1 MDKEKCSYSF
11 YIFFI
16 IIYIISFSALYKKNS
31 EIIGILLLYFIN
43 IIASIFCGRDLYD
56 FLNNSNP
63 QILLILSIIF
73 CFNIVASTLFLTA
86 IMRIYTFSKNKDSD
100 KLIVS
105 KTNRKMIQRFKAFFI
120 SVIVVLW
127 VFLFLLFFLP
137 KDKPDKPD
145 KPIIDLDKIFNI
157 FEMFK
162 ILLVLYPLAVSC
174 YLIYSSN
181 KLMLITRHLK

>member
-1 MDKEKCSYSF
+1 
-11 YIFFI
+11 
-16 IIYIISFSALYKKNS
+16 
-31 EIIGILLLYFIN
+31 
-43 IIASIFCGRDLYD
+43 
-56 FLNNSNP
+56 
-63 QILLILSIIF
+63 
-73 CFNIVASTLFLTA
+73 
-86 IMRIYTFSKNKDSD
+86 MRIYTFTKNKGSD

-105 KTNRKMIQRFKAFFI
+105 KKNRKMIERFKSLFI

-127 VFLFLLFFLP
+127 VFLFLLFILP
-137 KDKPDKPD
+137 KDQ
-145 KPIIDLDKIFNI
+145 PIINLDKIFNT

>member
-1 MDKEKCSYSF
+1 MDKDKCSYSF

-16 IIYIISFSALYKKNS
+16 IIYIISFSALYNKNS
-31 EIIGILLLYFIN
+31 EVIGILLLFFIN
-43 IIASIFCGRDLYD
+43 IIASIFCGKDLYD
-56 FLNNSNP
+56 FLNNNNP

-86 IMRIYTFSKNKDSD
+86 IMRIYTFTKNKGSD

-105 KTNRKMIQRFKAFFI
+105 KKNRKMIERFKSLFI

-127 VFLFLLFFLP
+127 VFLFLLFILP
-137 KDKPDKPD
+137 KDQ
-145 KPIIDLDKIFNI
+145 PIINLDKIFNT
-157 FEMFK
+157 FEIFK

>member
-16 IIYIISFSALYKKNS
+16 IIYIISFSALYNKNS
-31 EIIGILLLYFIN
+31 EVIGILLLFFIN

-63 QILLILSIIF
+63 QILLILGIIF
-73 CFNIVASTLFLTA
+73 CFNIVSSTLFLTA
-86 IMRIYTFSKNKDSD
+86 IMRIYTFTKNKGSD

-105 KTNRKMIQRFKAFFI
+105 KTNRKMIERFKSLFI
-120 SVIVVLW
+120 SVIVGLW

-137 KDKPDKPD
+137 KDQ
-145 KPIIDLDKIFNI
+145 PIINLDKIFNT

>member
-1 MDKEKCSYSF
+1 MDKDKCSYSF

-16 IIYIISFSALYKKNS
+16 IIYIISFSALYNKNS
-31 EIIGILLLYFIN
+31 EVIGILLLFFIN
-43 IIASIFCGRDLYD
+43 IIASIFCGKDLYD
-56 FLNNSNP
+56 FLNNNNP

-86 IMRIYTFSKNKDSD
+86 IMRIYTFTKNKGSD

-105 KTNRKMIQRFKAFFI
+105 KKNRKMIERFKSLFI

-127 VFLFLLFFLP
+127 VFLFLLFILP
-137 KDKPDKPD
+137 KDQ
-145 KPIIDLDKIFNI
+145 PIINLDKIFNT

>member
-43 IIASIFCGRDLYD
+43 IIASIFCAKDLYD
-56 FLNNSNP
+56 FLNTNNP
-63 QILLILSIIF
+63 QFFIILALIF

-86 IMRIYTFSKNKDSD
+86 IMRIYSFSKNKDSD
-100 KLIVS
+100 ELIVS
-105 KTNRKMIQRFKAFFI
+105 KKNRKMIQRFKAFFI
-120 SVIVVLW
+120 SIIVVLW

-137 KDKPDKPD
+137 KDQS
-145 KPIIDLDKIFNI
+145 IINLDKIFNM

-181 KLMLITRHLK
+181 KLMLLTRHLK

>member
-1 MDKEKCSYSF
+1 MDKDKCSYSF

-16 IIYIISFSALYKKNS
+16 IIYIISFSALYNKNS
-31 EIIGILLLYFIN
+31 EVIGILLLFFIN
-43 IIASIFCGRDLYD
+43 IIASIFCGKDLYD
-56 FLNNSNP
+56 FLNNNNP

-73 CFNIVASTLFLTA
+73 CSNIVASTLFLTA
-86 IMRIYTFSKNKDSD
+86 IMRIYTFTKNKGSD

-105 KTNRKMIQRFKAFFI
+105 KKNRKMIERFKSLFI

-127 VFLFLLFFLP
+127 VFLFLLFILP
-137 KDKPDKPD
+137 KDQ
-145 KPIIDLDKIFNI
+145 PIINLDKIFNT

>member
-16 IIYIISFSALYKKNS
+16 IIYIISFSALYNKNS
-31 EIIGILLLYFIN
+31 EVIGILLLFFIN
-43 IIASIFCGRDLYD
+43 IIASIFCGKDLYD
-56 FLNNSNP
+56 FLNNNNP

-86 IMRIYTFSKNKDSD
+86 IMRIYTFTKNKGSD

-105 KTNRKMIQRFKAFFI
+105 KKNRKMIERFKSLFI

-127 VFLFLLFFLP
+127 VFLFLLFILP
-137 KDKPDKPD
+137 KDQ
-145 KPIIDLDKIFNI
+145 PIINLDKIFNT

>member
-1 MDKEKCSYSF
+1 MDKDKCSYSF

-16 IIYIISFSALYKKNS
+16 IIYIISFSALYNKNS
-31 EIIGILLLYFIN
+31 EVIGILLLFFIN
-43 IIASIFCGRDLYD
+43 IIASIFCGKDLYD

-86 IMRIYTFSKNKDSD
+86 IMRIYTFTKNKGSD

-105 KTNRKMIQRFKAFFI
+105 KKNRKMIERFKSLFI

-127 VFLFLLFFLP
+127 VFLFLLFILP
-137 KDKPDKPD
+137 KDQ
-145 KPIIDLDKIFNI
+145 PIINLDKIFNT

>member
-1 MDKEKCSYSF
+1 MDKEMCNYSF

-31 EIIGILLLYFIN
+31 EVIGILLLFFIN
-43 IIASIFCGRDLYD
+43 IIASVFSAKDLYEYV
-56 FLNNSNP
+56 NNSNP

-105 KTNRKMIQRFKAFFI
+105 NTNRKMIQRFKSLFI

-137 KDKPDKPD
+137 KDQ
-145 KPIIDLDKIFNI
+145 PIINLDKIFNI
-157 FEMFK
+157 FEIFK
-162 ILLVLYPLAVSC
+162 IMLVLYPLAVSC

-181 KLMLITRHLK
+181 KLMLLTRHLK

>member
-1 MDKEKCSYSF
+1 MDKDKCSYSF

-16 IIYIISFSALYKKNS
+16 IIYIISFSALYNKNS
-31 EIIGILLLYFIN
+31 EVIGILLLFFIN
-43 IIASIFCGRDLYD
+43 IIASIFCGKDLYD
-56 FLNNSNP
+56 FLNNNNP

-86 IMRIYTFSKNKDSD
+86 IMRIYTFTKNKGSD

-105 KTNRKMIQRFKAFFI
+105 KKNRKMIERFKSLFI

-127 VFLFLLFFLP
+127 VFLFLLFILP
-137 KDKPDKPD
+137 KDQ
-145 KPIIDLDKIFNI
+145 PIINLDKIFNT
-157 FEMFK
+157 FEIFK
-162 ILLVLYPLAVSC
+162 ILLVLYPLVVSC